1 MRCNRLCVHFI
12 RTCKLQLGYIN
23 IIMKTDFLLLLCL
36 LWSLVAVHSQTAPYV
51 SFMGVNLPNHA
62 YVDLTT
68 VEDINDPGNTVRCH
82 SDLSTC
88 CSINEGDH
96 RGSWFFPDG
105 DVLRF
110 SGSGDDIV
118 MDCEPQVV
126 HLCRRNDATS
136 PSGIYRC
143 DIETN
148 AVNDNDVDTI
158 TGETVYVGL
167 YPPNE
172 GNHCIEYG
180 DDLCIII

>member
-1 MRCNRLCVHFI
+1 MCSGVIGKCTVVVLVLI
-12 RTCKLQLGYIN
+12 L
-23 IIMKTDFLLLLCL
+23 
-36 LWSLVAVHSQTAPYV
+36 SLVEVHSQTVPYV

-68 VEDINDPGNTVRCH
+68 VEEDIGDPGNTVRCH

-88 CSINEGDH
+88 CSSDEGDH

-105 DVLRF
+105 DILPF
-110 SGSGDDIV
+110 ASTSDDIV
-118 MDCEPQVV
+118 MDCEPQEV
-126 HLCRRNDATS
+126 HILRRNNAMS

-143 DIETN
+143 DIETI
-148 AVNDNDVDTI
+148 AVNDNDIATI

-172 GNHCIEYG
+172 GTCTE
-180 DDLCIII
+180 